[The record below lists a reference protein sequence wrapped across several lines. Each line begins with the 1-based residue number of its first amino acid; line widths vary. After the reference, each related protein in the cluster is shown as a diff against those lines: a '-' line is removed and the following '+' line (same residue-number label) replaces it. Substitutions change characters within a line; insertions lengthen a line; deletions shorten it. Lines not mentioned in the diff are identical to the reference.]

1 MIDVLFTLLIATSA
15 GLFAGLMPGIGS
27 SAIML
32 SSLPLLYIL
41 PPELCIFYYALA
53 VQSSQFSGSVSALN
67 FGMMGELTSYPA
79 LVERKY
85 ILNNNLQQTAL
96 KFTAIGSILSCVV
109 PILCLYPLLEWF
121 KQHSL
126 IMRTDFTFFILL
138 VIIFFCILY
147 KKNSKKINLFLVSI
161 GIILSQIG
169 LRSQGSAEREFLTF
183 GQPFMYGGIPMISVL
198 GGLIAIPLIMQYMNW
213 QEEISYTYKSKE
225 KKDINFPVWSS
236 IRGGLIGLFTGLLPA
251 IGTQIG
257 SNLAWRIEKIFYS
270 KNNDKS
276 VLSRLTSAESANN
289 GSQITVLVPLLILG
303 IAIVPSEMILLSI
316 IDTKSWIPGQSS
328 WTLLGFGFYPWLMIT
343 LIMSSFICY
352 LVCSVFVNLISKWLK
367 DKLKFINK
375 ICILIMS
382 LSVFYAG
389 YLVEAKTFFMLSF
402 LTLSLIGIKF
412 KKIDFI
418 PLIAGYFI
426 GDILIDTIVILS
438 FIYEL

>member
-1 MIDVLFTLLIATSA
+1 
-15 GLFAGLMPGIGS
+15 
-27 SAIML
+27 
-32 SSLPLLYIL
+32 
-41 PPELCIFYYALA
+41 
-53 VQSSQFSGSVSALN
+53 
-67 FGMMGELTSYPA
+67 
-79 LVERKY
+79 
-85 ILNNNLQQTAL
+85 
-96 KFTAIGSILSCVV
+96 
-109 PILCLYPLLEWF
+109 
-121 KQHSL
+121 
-126 IMRTDFTFFILL
+126 
-138 VIIFFCILY
+138 
-147 KKNSKKINLFLVSI
+147 LVSI

-367 DKLKFINK
+367 DKP
-375 ICILIMS
+375 
-382 LSVFYAG
+382 
-389 YLVEAKTFFMLSF
+389 YLFFMLGTWLRQKRF
-402 LTLSLIGIKF
+402 LCCLF
-412 KKIDFI
+412 
-418 PLIAGYFI
+418 
-426 GDILIDTIVILS
+426 
-438 FIYEL
+438 